1 MMLVDRRQVL
11 RYSLASAALTIL
23 PSTLTRSESGPEAVT
38 LCLLGTKG
46 GPSVRDIN
54 QLPFSNLL
62 RIGSTSYIIDA
73 GYGTTYRLIEKGISL
88 ASIRCIFV
96 SHHHSD
102 HNFEVGPLL
111 FNAWAN
117 GLNNPIDVYGPAGID
132 HLIKAYLDSNKI
144 DIDIRI
150 VDEGRPDLRTL
161 VAEHAFKEGL
171 VMEDQNVRVSAL
183 RVLHPPIEAYALK
196 FEIKGGKT
204 LVFSGDTAYFPPLAE
219 FAKNADFMV
228 HEVMYGPALD
238 RLVKRNPAAKM
249 LMDHL
254 RAAHTLTEDVGRIAA
269 AANVKTLVLS
279 HFVPGADAKITDDD
293 WIAGIR
299 KSFAGNVIVG
309 RDRLEIAI
317 N

>member
-1 MMLVDRRQVL
+1 
-11 RYSLASAALTIL
+11 
-23 PSTLTRSESGPEAVT
+23 
-38 LCLLGTKG
+38 
-46 GPSVRDIN
+46 
-54 QLPFSNLL
+54 
-62 RIGSTSYIIDA
+62 
-73 GYGTTYRLIEKGISL
+73 
-88 ASIRCIFV
+88 
-96 SHHHSD
+96 
-102 HNFEVGPLL
+102 
-111 FNAWAN
+111 
-117 GLNNPIDVYGPAGID
+117 
-132 HLIKAYLDSNKI
+132 LDSNKI
-144 DIDIRI
+144 DIDVRV

-161 VAEHAFKEGL
+161 VADHAFKEGF
-171 VMEDQNVRVSAL
+171 VMADQNIRVSAL
-183 RVLHPPIEAYALK
+183 RVPHPPIESYALK
-196 FEIKGGKT
+196 FEIRGGKT

-228 HEVMYGPALD
+228 HEVMYGPGLD
-238 RLVKRNPAAKM
+238 RLVKRNPAART
-249 LMDHL
+249 LIDHL